1 MSRAIVCD
9 GCGKVRTEIGE
20 AVISMHAIW
29 VRNPFMVDDE
39 GRDDIASLHLCDE
52 CYARFEDEYLA
63 NLKECS

>member
-9 GCGKVRTEIGE
+9 GGGKVRTEIGE